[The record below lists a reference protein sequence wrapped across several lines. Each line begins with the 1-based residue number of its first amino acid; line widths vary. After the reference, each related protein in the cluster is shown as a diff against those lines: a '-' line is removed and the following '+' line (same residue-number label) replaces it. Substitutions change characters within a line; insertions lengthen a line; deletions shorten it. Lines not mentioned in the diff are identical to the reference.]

1 MSNIRLEKKNKR
13 LRGKRQGRGRGRGW
27 VGEAERAKMKAD

>member
-13 LRGKRQGRGRGRGW
+13 LRGKRQGRGRGQEW
-27 VGEAERAKMKAD
+27 VGGAERTKMKAD